1 MIANHGILFLSFAHF
16 DVWPSSFILLF
27 RQWMDEKC
35 STVSFIH
42 SFIHEFAQMARMIAH
57 FHKMWTTT
65 THIRWMQQQHS
76 NRHTWVCSISSFL
89 LLSLFLCHV
98 PFSDFF
104 FFLCFLPQ
112 SKRLNVFCWWLWH
125 VKCFPNVWNKTTG
138 KIPMITVEKHWHTHA
153 HAHTTPSF
161 RISGRRLWMKYAAT
175 NRTQFK
181 LIDTSVF
188 SPES

>member
-1 MIANHGILFLSFAHF
+1 MYGP
-16 DVWPSSFILLF
+16 VLLF
-27 RQWMDEKC
+27 YYSDNGWTKNVRRFP
-35 STVSFIH
+35 SFIH
-42 SFIHEFAQMARMIAH
+42 SWICSNGPNDCSFSQDVNNNNTYTMDAAAAFKPAHMSLLHLFIF
-57 FHKMWTTT
+57 T
-65 THIRWMQQQHS
+65 
-76 NRHTWVCSISSFL
+76 
-89 LLSLFLCHV
+89 
-98 PFSDFF
+98 PFSFSLSCSVLG

-153 HAHTTPSF
+153 HAHTTTSF